1 MPSKIKMTLNEAL
14 AMAEKWTHDLP
25 GNHKIEELPLFNA
38 LKTLLD
44 QCKQQRQD
52 IEELTQACRVLFRRN
67 KELQDELL
75 RSKET
80 SRRVDSR
87 S

>member
-1 MPSKIKMTLNEAL
+1 MSPTV
-14 AMAEKWTHDLP
+14 
-25 GNHKIEELPLFNA
+25 EE
-38 LKTLLD
+38 LLD
-44 QCKQQRQD
+44 QIKQQRKD

-87 S
+87 P